1 MGRGVP
7 SCEETRFSDLGS
19 AQPKEAG
26 PRVAENPRGLNVVL
40 PRIAHP
46 PTSNAYAA
54 AGHSDDW
61 RNSHGRAP
69 IAVGGGAASAQ
80 KTSDATQVEIA
91 AGRAMLATP
100 LDHRASR
107 SRSAIRTTWR
117 SPKLRDYTKRV
128 TRVNAAALAA
138 AIGGKLRTYPGVRD
152 CTGDCLLVGVTAHVT
167 LSPPTFNGA
176 TAMTTVTLMETSSDG
191 KMDPVDYETVQFT
204 LSRRANGWVVTKR
217 QQLGVS

>member
-1 MGRGVP
+1 
-7 SCEETRFSDLGS
+7 
-19 AQPKEAG
+19 
-26 PRVAENPRGLNVVL
+26 
-40 PRIAHP
+40 
-46 PTSNAYAA
+46 
-54 AGHSDDW
+54 
-61 RNSHGRAP
+61 
-69 IAVGGGAASAQ
+69 
-80 KTSDATQVEIA
+80 
-91 AGRAMLATP
+91 MLATP

-152 CTGDCLLVGVTAHVT
+152 CTG
-167 LSPPTFNGA
+167 SPLQPS